1 MYLLFGVLI
10 LVHVCVPRTALRD
23 EQVRAY
29 FKALDTNGDG
39 QISKEEFGS
48 PPSPER
54 NPRSPGRGLAR
65 AATEMKMPKIEM
77 RKLEMPI
84 LPNLELPKME
94 IPSWMRA
101 SPSAEEENLHSRTL
115 PSWLSASPSMPS
127 MHIHLDMPSIQSP
140 LNLFSGKGRRDEEE
154 AEEEAGEGG
163 AGEVRAAEVRLAQR
177 LFSWCQKRARNRPV
191 TEHKRPIDSDL
202 ALPLATSDG
211 CRPDAY

>member
-23 EQVRAY
+23 EQVRDY
-29 FKALDTNGDG
+29 FRVLDANGDG
-39 QISKEEFGS
+39 QISKEEFGC

-54 NPRSPGRGLAR
+54 NPRSPGRGPR
-65 AATEMKMPKIEM
+65 APTEMKTTEIEM
-77 RKLEMPI
+77 PKLEMPK
-84 LPNLELPKME
+84 LELPKLELPILEMPNLE
-94 IPSWMRA
+94 MPKMQIPSWMRA
-101 SPSAEEENLHSRTL
+101 SPS
-115 PSWLSASPSMPS
+115 MPS
-127 MHIHLDMPSIQSP
+127 MDMSLDMPSMQSP